1 MPLPSPRK
9 ADASRLSSA
18 PCSGPGAWRAP
29 TDLERFAGTAARRDG
44 AVPVEPSRRIRVS
57 NTDALGRTGRRS
69 RTAACSRRGRRLP
82 CGVPVW
88 LSSAS
93 DRPSLKTIALSLGSI
108 ELLGCAG
115 RSTTGKARTTAVKKS
130 DRDPR
135 SSPETRG
142 SRSTLTSVAPIGA
155 GFGPRLSYRPNSV
168 AGMTLAAF
176 RRGSPVAP
184 PRPKQRESPV
194 RTSFRRPP

>member
-1 MPLPSPRK
+1 MAEAAERPRPSEGGFRMPLPSPRK

-82 CGVPVW
+82 CGV
-88 LSSAS
+88 
-93 DRPSLKTIALSLGSI
+93 
-108 ELLGCAG
+108 
-115 RSTTGKARTTAVKKS
+115 S